1 MATTFIGIRRRCQKF
16 FAFPARFFASSQGGF
31 FGIKTTAMK
40 KMRRTILFIF
50 LFLLAAF
57 LLEVGR
63 FSVYPN
69 VGRLKKD
76 NPKKTA
82 FMAYREREQLAEG
95 KKARLVQHWVPF
107 ARISSYAVKAVLV
120 AEDDKFWSHEG
131 FDFAAMQKALEKDIR
146 KRSLRAGG
154 STISQQLAKN
164 LYLSP
169 SKDPVRKIK
178 EAILTWRIERNL
190 SKRRILEVYLNV
202 AEWGEGIFGIEA
214 AARHYYGKTAG
225 ELSARE
231 AARLAAVLP
240 NPRRWSPTGNSRYV
254 ENRSEHI
261 YGVLVKRG
269 IVVPDYEEVMGEIPT
284 GEEVSD
290 GTGGDQPTQP
300 AQDAVG
306 GEDERR
312 RSLEGP

>member
-1 MATTFIGIRRRCQKF
+1 MSKIFCLRRRF
-16 FAFPARFFASSQGGF
+16 FGSSQGGL
-31 FGIKTTAMK
+31 FGVKTATMK
-40 KMRRTILFIF
+40 KMKRTILFIL

-69 VGRLKKD
+69 VARLKKD

-82 FMAYREREQLAEG
+82 FMAYRERERLAEG
-95 KKARLVQHWVPF
+95 KTARLVQYWVPF

-169 SKDPVRKIK
+169 SKDPVRKLK

-261 YGVLVKRG
+261 YGILVKRG
-269 IVVPDYEEVMGEIPT
+269 IVVPDYEEVMDGIPAGEK
-284 GEEVSD
+284 GSD
-290 GTGGDQPTQP
+290 PAGGDQPTQP
-300 AQDAVG
+300 AQDSAD
-306 GEDERR
+306 GEEERQ